1 MADGAAA
8 GSSVETVGERLKR
21 LRLERGLS
29 QRELA
34 SPGVSYAYISRIE
47 AGTRQPSVKALR
59 RLAAKLGVSA
69 AYLETGSQ
77 LDSEATRELKLTD
90 LELAVRL
97 GETDGAAEGL
107 HEVLDDAVKAGDRD
121 SALRARVALA
131 LLAREAGDYQRLV
144 RLLEDALDGEPF
156 LPVERA
162 EVYVQLGFGYAASGR
177 PQFAVALYERCLE
190 AVREQGAGALE
201 ARFATMLSYALS
213 DTGDLA
219 RAERVIKDA
228 LGRIEENDSA
238 MMRVRLYW
246 SLARVA
252 HAENKPA
259 LALGNAR
266 RAIALLEA
274 SEDTLSLARAH
285 LLAASITITRGDAAG
300 AATHLDQA
308 ERLLGSASS
317 FQDDV
322 MLQVKRAQVA
332 ALAGDGDSAIELA
345 REALRM
351 VGDDLPQEQGDA
363 LWALAEGLTL
373 KGEHSPAD
381 DAFRRAV
388 DTLERSNCW
397 REAAQACQAWAR
409 MLRAAG
415 REQQALDVLER
426 AAELGLRIAPAEA
439 RA

>member
-1 MADGAAA
+1 M
-8 GSSVETVGERLKR
+8 ETVGERLKR

-59 RLAAKLGVSA
+59 RLASKLGVSA

-97 GETDGAAEGL
+97 GEAEGAEQGL
-107 HEVLDDAVKAGDRD
+107 EEVLADALAAGDRN
-121 SALRARVALA
+121 SALRARAALA
-131 LLAREAGDYQRLV
+131 MIAREAGDFQRLV
-144 RLLEDALDGEPF
+144 RLLEDALAGEPF

-162 EVYVQLGFGYAASGR
+162 DVYAHLGYGYAASGR
-177 PQFAVALYERCLE
+177 PEFAVALYERCLE
-190 AVREQGAGALE
+190 AVREQGASALE

-213 DTGDLA
+213 DAGDLA
-219 RAERVIKDA
+219 RAEQVIQEA
-228 LGRIEENDSA
+228 LERIDENDNA
-238 MMRVRLYW
+238 TMRVRLYW

-274 SEDTLSLARAH
+274 SEDSLSLARAH
-285 LLAASITITRGDAAG
+285 LLAASIMVTRGDADG
-300 AATHLDQA
+300 ATQHLDQA
-308 ERLLGSASS
+308 ERLLGAASS

-332 ALAGDGDSAIELA
+332 ALAGDGESATELA

-351 VGDDLPQEQGDA
+351 VGDELPQERGTA
-363 LWALAEGLTL
+363 FWALAEGLTL
-373 KGEHSPAD
+373 QGEHSSAD
-381 DAFRRAV
+381 DAYRRAV
-388 DTLERSNCW
+388 DTLEENHRW
-397 REAAQACQAWAR
+397 REATLACRAWAR

-426 AAELGLRIAPAEA
+426 ASELGLRVMPAEA